1 MTEHPFLIN
10 LSYLFSQPTGLAT
23 YANNLYPY
31 LKSLDPTLLISQSV
45 PDFNCY
51 PVPSDMTPAQGTKG
65 NIKRLLWTQFQLA
78 KIYQTT
84 QASLLFSPIPEAPIY
99 TACRY
104 IITVHDLIPLR
115 FPQRKSLLTLYFKF
129 SFPRLLAQAEHI
141 LCNSQA
147 TADDLK
153 NYFGISASKM
163 TPTLLA
169 YDQNHFYPYPNSD
182 HSIPYFLYIG
192 RPDPHK
198 NLYRLITAFANLPNY
213 QTYQLWI
220 AGKSDPRY
228 TPILKQ
234 QVSELGITEQ
244 VKFLDYVSYDAL
256 PKLLNNALAL
266 VFPSLWEGFG
276 LPVLEAMACGT
287 PVITSNLSSLSEV
300 SGNAALLINP
310 YQTTEITDAMNQIA
324 TDEKVRSQLQT
335 FGLQRAKQFSWS
347 KTAQETIEVL
357 SRYL

>member
-10 LSYLFSQPTGLAT
+10 LSYLFSQPTGLAN
-23 YANNLYPY
+23 YATNLYPY
-31 LKSLDPTLLISQSV
+31 LKSLNPTLLISQSV

-51 PVPSDMTPAQGTKG
+51 PVPADMTPAQGSKG
-65 NIKRLLWTQFQLA
+65 NIKRFLWTQFQLA
-78 KIYQTT
+78 KIHKTS
-84 QASLLFSPIPEAPIY
+84 QASLLFSPIPEAPLNSS
-99 TACRY
+99 CRY

-115 FPQRKSLLTLYFKF
+115 FPQRRSLLTLYFKF
-129 SFPRLLAQAEHI
+129 FIPPLLAQAEHI

-153 NYFGISASKM
+153 NSFGISANKM

-169 YDQNHFYPYPNSD
+169 YDQSHFYPYPESDNSTR
-182 HSIPYFLYIG
+182 YFLYIG

-198 NLYRLITAFANLPNY
+198 NLSRLITAFANLPNH

-220 AGKSDPRY
+220 VGKPDSRY

-234 QVSELGITEQ
+234 QITELGITEQ
-244 VKFLDYVSYDAL
+244 VKFLDYVSYSTL
-256 PKLLNNALAL
+256 PKLLNDALAL

-276 LPVLEAMACGT
+276 LPVVEAMACGT

-300 SGNAALLINP
+300 AGDAALLIDP
-310 YQTTEITDAMNQIA
+310 YQTREITDAMNQIV
-324 TDEKVRSQLQT
+324 TDDKVRSQLKT
-335 FGLQRAKQFSWS
+335 LGLQRAKQFSWS

-357 SRYL
+357 KRYL